1 MGILDHVGN
10 ARSGVLD
17 VGNIAAQ
24 QPQSGLCVGDDR
36 GERLVYL
43 MRDRRAHLAERGY
56 ARNVRELGLGGLQRT
71 LGPPLIVDV
80 VSRRVPSDHLSVL
93 IAQWHTADKE
103 PAIFAVSP
111 AEALLHFEWLPCR
124 QVNAPGGVE
133 LREVIRMDREPGA
146 SSPQAVIREAGIVS
160 PGLIDEIGGA
170 IAPISRHDCRDGI
183 DGYPKLS
190 FGLPL

>member
-1 MGILDHVGN
+1 
-10 ARSGVLD
+10 
-17 VGNIAAQ
+17 
-24 QPQSGLCVGDDR
+24 
-36 GERLVYL
+36 
-43 MRDRRAHLAERGY
+43 
-56 ARNVRELGLGGLQRT
+56 
-71 LGPPLIVDV
+71 
-80 VSRRVPSDHLSVL
+80 VSRRVPSDHFSVL

-124 QVNAPGGVE
+124 QVSAPGGME

-146 SSPQAVIREAGIVS
+146 LSPQAVIREAGIGS
-160 PGLIDEIGGA
+160 PGLIYEIGRT